1 MLVELSKVLAGL
13 SPNLA
18 PKTAAFC
25 GHVVKE
31 LLVVPTKKTLP
42 NWSFLDYTGKVM
54 GYRVI

>member
-18 PKTAAFC
+18 TKTAAFC
-25 GHVVKE
+25 GHGVKE

-42 NWSFLDYTGKVM
+42 NWSFVPFWPLF
-54 GYRVI
+54 